1 MAQKKRFILHRSVER
16 KHQRFVPGLQQ
27 RWNKVRDHLR
37 GDCVPVQHCQVWP
50 CRAWSESFLCSST
63 IMFPSHYHRNKKGKA
78 QIRMSF
84 HSLSS
89 LLPKQT
95 VPANGRST
103 LSLLLTPFL
112 TPTFSHIPW
121 RDPVCILDE
130 ATDLQKQVII
140 KWLQE
145 LHPHRGNKLKQYR

>member
-1 MAQKKRFILHRSVER
+1 MRWHKKKRFILHRNAER
-16 KHQRFVPGLQQ
+16 KNTRGL
-27 RWNKVRDHLR
+27 
-37 GDCVPVQHCQVWP
+37 CQACSKHGTRLGITWEVTACLYSTARCGSAEHGAACQP
-50 CRAWSESFLCSST
+50 PTGQSFLCSST
-63 IMFPSHYHRNKKGKA
+63 ITFPSHYHRNKKGEA
-78 QIRMSF
+78 QIRISF

-103 LSLLLTPFL
+103 LISLLVTPFL

-121 RDPVCILDE
+121 GDPVCILDE

-140 KWLQE
+140 KWLQ
-145 LHPHRGNKLKQYR
+145 